1 MKRRYKV
8 LGLTTQ
14 AGNAFLKDFVNDN
27 GFELVGMFDINPGN
41 LDWILRS
48 DSDVIILYTN
58 NFGDVEQE
66 LVEKII
72 QQSHGVKIVFLTE
85 TRNITAHNRAVRCGV
100 SKVLL
105 NDTSQVE
112 LALMIEDVIAGSSKN
127 DIETTNETKRPEVKE
142 TVVHETS
149 PVSSKKQKIIS
160 VYGTKGGTG
169 KSTVSVNLA
178 TALQKQG
185 KSVALIDLDL
195 QFGDDGVFINVTN
208 VKTISDLVS
217 EGDLSLTAIKKH
229 MYQHSTGVSV
239 LCAPESPELAEIV
252 KPEHISQIANT
263 IKSEFDYVIFDMS
276 PTIDEYVL
284 HVLDIS
290 DSIYFV
296 TNPEISTLKNTK
308 VCLNVLNTL
317 GYEDKVKI
325 VLNKDG
331 ESYVKKK
338 DMEDVLGKA
347 MTLVLPR
354 DSKSAISAI
363 NRGIPLVVASPHSKV
378 SKTIVKYVTEQEI

>member
-1 MKRRYKV
+1 MKKRYKV

-14 AGNAFLKDFVNDN
+14 EGNAFLKDFVNDN

-58 NFGDVEQE
+58 RFAEVEQE

-85 TRNITAHNRAVRCGV
+85 TRNITAHNKAVRSGV
-100 SKVLL
+100 AKVLL

-112 LALMIEDVIAGSSKN
+112 LALMIEDIIQGSNKVDSEKAY
-127 DIETTNETKRPEVKE
+127 EAKKTQAEKEEV
-142 TVVHETS
+142 VP

-178 TALQKQG
+178 TALQRQG
-185 KSVALIDLDL
+185 RAVAIIDLDL
-195 QFGDDGVFINVTN
+195 QFGDVGVFMNVTN

-217 EGDLSLTAIKKH
+217 EGDLSLTAIKRY

-317 GYEDKVKI
+317 GYQDKVKI

-347 MTLVLPR
+347 MTLVIPR

-363 NRGIPLVVASPHSKV
+363 NRGIPLIVANPHSKV
-378 SKTIVKYVTEQEI
+378 SKTIVKYVAEQEI